1 MMSVTNLKGL
11 CTRYRN
17 LIEKEM
23 RKGEDVVSVG
33 ISEENPAV
41 LLRNVETSVRSI
53 KNLAVNWKRQWR
65 NGPWL

>member
-1 MMSVTNLKGL
+1 
-11 CTRYRN
+11 
-17 LIEKEM
+17 M
-23 RKGEDVVSVG
+23 RKDEDVVSVG